1 MGAESLAR
9 NYPKCPRIYR
19 PNMFAQGQKFWI
31 STKKRLH
38 LASAVRGAGYVG
50 LHANRAV
57 LMLEMAKNSPN
68 QETGLGTS

>member
-1 MGAESLAR
+1 
-9 NYPKCPRIYR
+9 
-19 PNMFAQGQKFWI
+19 MFAQGQKFWI